1 MNEEQLIVDEL
12 KPSLLKKIWLMLLI
26 VGPGFSCIGYTI
38 GTGSVTSMAKSG
50 SLYGMQLLWV
60 LALNKD

>member
-26 VGPGFSCIGYTI
+26 VGPGFSCIGYII

-50 SLYGMQLLWV
+50 SLYGMQLLLV